1 MEELTN
7 WIEDNAAP
15 DAKAT
20 LIKYPTSPEVAP
32 IRSDGF
38 SSGEQSYMNI
48 SVNTAFSVGSAISDT
63 SPPTYIFQDTKTRM
77 SSDDSTLEGSQTTSS
92 RGHNHTWAD
101 TVVGCKSAKG
111 SPDIVQ
117 ASIDQSTIVSDLES
131 SRAEVETL
139 KSKVAQLEAE
149 RAEHQKVLADT
160 VQEQVSKAVQ
170 DQMMVFTA
178 QMTQMFANLVST
190 LHQVPTTIPKRS
202 AQDMEEEQV
211 NNQNTADLSSGTSKR
226 WDNKKTPVR
235 TLTIEETN
243 PAQDTWQTP
252 DYLEQIASQS
262 EWSGYSTPQQ
272 KSKILENTNSKD
284 EENREQQ
291 MSESG
296 DEDSTTQGSGIE
308 SINKSLAN
316 VMEAEATEKQNE

>member
-1 MEELTN
+1 MEELTI

-15 DAKAT
+15 HAKAT
-20 LIKYPTSPEVAP
+20 SIKYPTSPQGPP
-32 IRSDGF
+32 IQSDGF

-77 SSDDSTLEGSQTTSS
+77 SSDDSTLEGSQTNSS

-101 TVVGCKSAKG
+101 TVVGRKSAKG
-111 SPDIVQ
+111 SPDIIQ
-117 ASIDQSTIVSDLES
+117 TSIDQSTIVSDLES

-149 RAEHQKVLADT
+149 RAEQQKVLADT

-170 DQMMVFTA
+170 DQLMVFPA
-178 QMTQMFANLVST
+178 QMTQMFANLVSR
-190 LHQVPTTIPKRS
+190 LHQVSTSTIPKRS

-211 NNQNTADLSSGTSKR
+211 NNQNTDDLSSGTSKR
-226 WDNKKTPVR
+226 WDKKKTPVR
-235 TLTIEETN
+235 TSTIEETN
-243 PAQDTWQTP
+243 QDQDTWQTP

-262 EWSGYSTPQQ
+262 EWSGYSTPQ
-272 KSKILENTNSKD
+272 
-284 EENREQQ
+284 
-291 MSESG
+291 
-296 DEDSTTQGSGIE
+296 
-308 SINKSLAN
+308 
-316 VMEAEATEKQNE
+316 